1 MAFKLPIPGGLKKD
15 QKSVDKAGASL
26 KADAKPGDS
35 LSNLS
40 QSPLNKPAPK
50 PAAKSGGGFNLFGF
64 GKQTPV
70 APKKVP
76 GPITTAQT
84 TSQTTQQGPATNSG
98 FSATANKTQKIAAAV
113 AATKVTK
120 PKKVTKGAFKLPII
134 GDKPLINQL
143 IVLLVIAAIFVFL
156 AIAATVYY
164 QIKKDHASTYTN
176 ITSQLQFH
184 TQRLAKSGGLA
195 ARGDAVSFPQLQDS
209 RDEFQRYLDTLNNGG
224 EAFSTQVPSARVSE
238 ELTSRLEELTKRFAD
253 SSNAATSILAAK
265 TDLTDL
271 SRNIAQ
277 VRSGAEELAALSQ
290 DLTGLMQQS
299 GASPAQILKVNRLTF
314 YAERL
319 GRGSAEILGSDII
332 DPEVPFLM
340 GKDTNDFRE
349 LIKALES
356 GSDALGITA
365 LRDGDTKVR
374 VAKLREQFLSFEQ
387 NIQPILGNVQKLV
400 SARQSGRA
408 LQQGSEQLLGNVEQM
423 QQALAAEKNSFPLL
437 LALLFGLL
445 ALATLALLAVV
456 FLGDARRRAAESEAE
471 NKRNQEAILR
481 LLNEMGDLADGDLTI
496 RAKVTEDITGA
507 IADSMNYTIDELRTL
522 VTGVNNASNSVS
534 VRSQQAQAVSV
545 QLLDA
550 AEKQSKE
557 IQNTTQDVLR
567 VAETL
572 TLVSASAE
580 ESSQVAMRSL
590 AAADKGRM
598 AVQNSITGMN
608 DIREQIQE
616 TSKRIKRLGESSQE
630 IGEIVELI
638 SDITEQTNVLALN
651 AAIQAAS
658 AGEAG
663 RGFSVVAEE
672 VQRLAERSGEAT
684 KQIGAIVKTIQA
696 DTQDAVAAME
706 KSTTGVVEGA
716 KLSDAA
722 GQALSEIDLV
732 TKNLA
737 GLIQKISDDTQTQA
751 TSANKVAR
759 NMQDILE
766 INRQTSVGTQQTA
779 TSIKD
784 LADVA
789 SDLKASVS
797 GFKL

>member
-1 MAFKLPIPGGLKKD
+1 MNKEKK
-15 QKSVDKAGASL
+15 KAGASPNSAGTAEPSKSIFAKL
-26 KADAKPGDS
+26 FGRKLSKAVVSPGDQS
-35 LSNLS
+35 TNAGNLTGT
-40 QSPLNKPAPK
+40 QTRKIKAEIATAGSPKL
-50 PAAKSGGGFNLFGF
+50 AKKVGMFRLPLIGNRPTEQQLPILLTIAGLFG
-64 GKQTPV
+64 
-70 APKKVP
+70 ALS
-76 GPITTAQT
+76 I
-84 TSQTTQQGPATNSG
+84 
-98 FSATANKTQKIAAAV
+98 
-113 AATKVTK
+113 
-120 PKKVTKGAFKLPII
+120 GAII
-134 GDKPLINQL
+134 LDARSRNNL
-143 IVLLVIAAIFVFL
+143 
-156 AIAATVYY
+156 
-164 QIKKDHASTYTN
+164 STYTN
-176 ITSQLQFH
+176 ITSQLQYH
-184 TQRLAKSGGLA
+184 TQRLAKSAGLS
-195 ARGDAVSFPQLQDS
+195 ARGDQASFPQLQDS
-209 RDEFQRYLDTLNNGG
+209 RDEFQRYLDVLNNGG
-224 EAFSTQVPSARVSE
+224 ETFNATVPNARISE
-238 ELTSRLEELTKRFAD
+238 ELTSRLTELTKRFSD
-253 SSNAATSILAAK
+253 SANSATAILAAK
-265 TDLTDL
+265 NDLSEL
-271 SRNIAQ
+271 SRNIEQ
-277 VRSGAEELAALSQ
+277 VRAGSEELAEISQ
-290 DLTGLMQQS
+290 DLTGLMQQA
-299 GASPAQILKVNRLTF
+299 GAPPAQILKVNRLTF
-314 YAERL
+314 LSERL
-319 GRGSAEILGSDII
+319 GRGSAEILGGEII
-332 DPEVPFLM
+332 DPTVPFLM

-349 LIKALES
+349 LVKALES
-356 GSDALGITA
+356 GSDALGVSA
-365 LRDGDTKVR
+365 LRDGDAKAKVI
-374 VAKLREQFLSFEQ
+374 KLREAFGRFEQ
-387 NIQPILGNVQKLV
+387 NIKPILGSVQKLV

-408 LQQGSEQLLGNVEQM
+408 LQQGSEQLLGNVEQV
-423 QQALAAEKNSFPLL
+423 QTALAAEQQNILL
-437 LALLFGLL
+437 VLAFVFGALALVFL
-445 ALATLALLAVV
+445 ALIATL
-456 FLGDARRRAAESEAE
+456 FLSDARKRAAESETE

-522 VTGVNNASNSVS
+522 VTGVNNASTSVS
-534 VRSQQAQAVSV
+534 AKSQQAQAVSV

-557 IQNTTQDVLR
+557 IQDTTQQVLG
-567 VAETL
+567 VAQTL
-572 TLVSASAE
+572 TIVSSNAE

-590 AAADKGRM
+590 AASDKGRL
-598 AVQNSITGMN
+598 AVQNSISGMN

-684 KQIGAIVKTIQA
+684 KQIGAIVKSIQA

-722 GQALSEIDLV
+722 GQALSEIDTV

-737 GLIQKISDDTQTQA
+737 NLIQKISADTQTQA
-751 TSANKVAR
+751 GSANKVAR

-766 INRQTSVGTQQTA
+766 INRQTTIGTQQTA
-779 TSIKD
+779 SSIKE